1 MSTPVPAFLC
11 KRHICGAYRNNN
23 AYITLAML
31 WRMWPVNAADFPL
44 GWSREQ
50 TWKFLLQ
57 SWAVQ
62 WHLALPQLPGAV
74 VCPQPRK
81 FLPRPGQATE
91 LGWLRSAQIPFCLKL
106 ASPVNFSFQ
115 LLVAN
120 MGRRAW
126 WREIPASISPNS
138 HGLCRPQ
145 ADLTYSECRPTS
157 PPPPAKP
164 RSIGI
169 KLLLA
174 VTKCLC

>member
-11 KRHICGAYRNNN
+11 KWHICGAYRNNN

-44 GWSREQ
+44 RWSREQ

-57 SWAVQ
+57 SWEVQ
-62 WHLALPQLPGAV
+62 WHLPLPQLPGAG
-74 VCPQPRK
+74 VCPQPWK

-91 LGWLRSAQIPFCLKL
+91 LVWLRSAQIPFCLKL

-120 MGRRAW
+120 TGRRAW
-126 WREIPASISPNS
+126 WREIPASRDSHRFSPQILMDS
-138 HGLCRPQ
+138 AVPRL
-145 ADLTYSECRPTS
+145 TS
-157 PPPPAKP
+157 PIPNAAPPHLH
-164 RSIGI
+164 
-169 KLLLA
+169 LLPNPEALA
-174 VTKCLC
+174 